1 MMEIETNK
9 RENNQLKEKRSTTV
23 EPTPEKHT
31 DKLDS
36 LFRPAKKMEAE
47 LQQLSRPSLSYW
59 EDAWIRLKKNRKA
72 IASLYLVT
80 AIIAFSVLGPYVWTI
95 DPNQQNLNMISQGPS
110 LGQEAVITSEAA
122 LGDVIIDPS
131 IPEEPEVEVDVLGN
145 TEAIEVIGAPNT
157 VGVHL
162 KWAPVEGAWQ
172 YTIYRNENPPTSNQD
187 LGIPLSTTEFANQL
201 SYIDSLQLENIKYY
215 YTVVATDGID
225 ESSTYTTIEVEPKLA
240 YSLEQARAINE
251 EYKVGDFITT
261 SAHPFGTDQLGRD
274 ILARL
279 MYGGQIS
286 FFIGFFAPLLYILI
300 GTLYGGI
307 AGFIGGAVDSWMM
320 RFSDFVVALPFLLFM
335 ILSYIAF
342 GAKPGESGIMPMLFT
357 MVFLL
362 WPATARLVR
371 GQVLQLR
378 EEGFT
383 QAAKLLGATSWYIL
397 LRHMIPNTIGVIL
410 VTLTFAIPSAIFTE
424 AFLSF
429 IGMGV
434 APPNSS
440 WGIMSNE
447 GIQTM
452 LNTPHELIFPA
463 IFISLTVLS
472 FNLLGD
478 GLRDALDARMRSRE

>member
-1 MMEIETNK
+1 MMEIELNQKQTNSTP
-9 RENNQLKEKRSTTV
+9 RSAPAMSDIKSTS
-23 EPTPEKHT
+23 
-31 DKLDS
+31 DNLDS
-36 LFRPAKKMEAE
+36 FFKPAIKQDES
-47 LQQLSRPSLSYW
+47 LHGLSRPSLSYW
-59 EDAWIRLKKNRKA
+59 QDAWIRLKKDKKA
-72 IASLYLVT
+72 ISSLFLVSF
-80 AIIAFSVLGPYVWTI
+80 ILAFSLLGPLVWTV
-95 DPNQQNLNMISQGPS
+95 DPNEQNLNMISQGPS
-110 LGQEAVITSEAA
+110 FGSEAIIA
-122 LGDVIIDPS
+122 NREMLGELIVDEN
-131 IPEEPEVEVDVLGN
+131 IPEEPLEEILPLAATESLEVLG
-145 TEAIEVIGAPNT
+145 TANT

-162 KWAPVEGAWQ
+162 KWQAVPGAYN
-172 YTIYRNENPPTSNQD
+172 YTIYRNEMEPTSISE
-187 LGIPLSTTEFANQL
+187 LGVPLFTTEYANEL
-201 SYIDSLQLENIKYY
+201 SYIDSLQLEAIPYWY
-215 YTVVATDGID
+215 SIVATDGVD
-225 ESSTYTTIEVEPKLA
+225 EAMTYTSIQVTPKLA
-240 YSLEQARAINE
+240 YSLDQARAINND
-251 EYKVGDFITT
+251 YKLGDSI
-261 SAHPFGTDQLGRD
+261 SIGAHPFGTDQLGRD
-274 ILARL
+274 VMARL
-279 MYGGQIS
+279 MTGGRIS
-286 FFIGFFAPLLYILI
+286 FFIGFFAPLLYILF

-307 AGFIGGAVDSWMM
+307 AGFVGGRVDGWMM

-342 GAKPGESGIMPMLFT
+342 GAGPGESGIVPMMAT
-357 MVFLL
+357 MVALL

-383 QAAKLLGATSWYIL
+383 QAAQLLGASSWYIL

-434 APPNSS
+434 APPNAS
-440 WGIMSNE
+440 WGVMSNE
-447 GIQTM
+447 GIATM

>member
-1 MMEIETNK
+1 MMNIEPNITNK
-9 RENNQLKEKRSTTV
+9 QRKKTV
-23 EPTPEKHT
+23 EPEKNNMKT
-31 DKLDS
+31 ALDS
-36 LFRPAKKMEAE
+36 LFVPAKKLETE
-47 LQQLSRPSLSYW
+47 LHQLSRPSLSYW
-59 EDAWIRLKKNRKA
+59 QDAWIRLKKNKKA
-72 IASLYLVT
+72 ISSLYLVT
-80 AIIAFSVLGPYVWTI
+80 SIIAFSLLGPFVWTI
-95 DPNQQNLNMISQGPS
+95 DPTEQNLNLISQGPS
-110 LGQEAVITSEAA
+110 FGSEAVVTTIAN
-122 LGDVIIDPS
+122 LGEVVIDPN
-131 IPEEPEVEVDVLGN
+131 IEEEPAEDVDTLGTTSN
-145 TEAIEVIGAPNT
+145 IKTLGTPST

-162 KWAPVEGAWQ
+162 QWEPVEGAYQ
-172 YTIYRNENPPTSNQD
+172 YTIYRNEKAPSSNQD
-187 LGIPLSTTEFANQL
+187 LGVPLFTTEYANQV
-201 SYIDSLQLENIKYY
+201 SYIDSLQLETIPYY
-215 YTVVATDGID
+215 YSVVATDGID
-225 ESSTYTTIEVEPKLA
+225 ESETYTTIEVTPQLA
-240 YSLEQARAINE
+240 YSLTQAQAIDDQLQI
-251 EYKVGDFITT
+251 GDSIKT
-261 SAHPFGTDQLGRD
+261 SAHPFGTDTLGRD

-279 MYGGQIS
+279 MYGGRIS

-307 AGFIGGAVDSWMM
+307 AGFIGGNVDGIMM
-320 RFSDFVVALPFLLFM
+320 RFADFVVALPFLLFM

-342 GAKPGESGIMPMLFT
+342 GAGPGESGIMPMMFT

-383 QAAKLLGATSWYIL
+383 QAAKLLGASSWYIL
-397 LRHMIPNTIGVIL
+397 LRHMIPNTVGVIL

-434 APPNSS
+434 APPASS
-440 WGIMSNE
+440 WGTMSND

>member
-1 MMEIETNK
+1 MDMQID
-9 RENNQLKEKRSTTV
+9 NNQQPNRKERPMNS
-23 EPTPEKHT
+23 EPTKNENST
-31 DKLDS
+31 MDS
-36 LFRPAKKMEAE
+36 LFKPAKKIQSE
-47 LQQLSRPSLSYW
+47 LHQLSRPSLSYW
-59 EDAWIRLKKNRKA
+59 EDAWIRLKKNGKA
-72 IASLYLVT
+72 LASLYLVSF
-80 AIIAFSVLGPYVWTI
+80 ILCFSLIGPYIWTL
-95 DPNQQNLNMISQGPS
+95 DPNQQNLNQISQGPS
-110 LGQEAVITSEAA
+110 FGNSAIVTSVAA
-122 LGDVIIDPS
+122 LGSVVIDPS
-131 IPEEPEVEVDVLGN
+131 IAEEPEDDVDELGTTASIKVLGTPSSVGIHIN
-145 TEAIEVIGAPNT
+145 WEA
-157 VGVHL
+157 
-162 KWAPVEGAWQ
+162 VEGAYQ
-172 YTIYRNENPPTSNQD
+172 YTVYRNEAKPTNNED
-187 LGIPLSTTEFANQL
+187 LGIPLFTTEFANQL
-201 SYIDSLQLENIKYY
+201 SYIDSLQLETIPYW
-215 YTVVATDGID
+215 YTIVATDGSD
-225 ESSTYTTIEVEPKLA
+225 EAEVYTSIEIKPELA
-240 YSLEQARAINE
+240 YSLEQAQGIDE
-251 EYKVGDFITT
+251 KLKLGDSVKT

-274 ILARL
+274 ILSRL
-279 MYGGQIS
+279 MYGGRIS

-307 AGFIGGAVDSWMM
+307 AGFIGGKVDSWMM

-342 GAKPGESGIMPMLFT
+342 GAGPGESGIMPMMLT
-357 MVFLL
+357 MVLL
-362 WPATARLVR
+362 MWPATARLVR

-383 QAAKLLGATSWYIL
+383 QAAKLLGASSWYIL

-440 WGIMSNE
+440 WGVMSNE

>member
-1 MMEIETNK
+1 M
-9 RENNQLKEKRSTTV
+9 
-23 EPTPEKHT
+23 
-31 DKLDS
+31 
-36 LFRPAKKMEAE
+36 
-47 LQQLSRPSLSYW
+47 
-59 EDAWIRLKKNRKA
+59 
-72 IASLYLVT
+72 
-80 AIIAFSVLGPYVWTI
+80 I
-95 DPNQQNLNMISQGPS
+95 DPNI
-110 LGQEAVITSEAA
+110 E
-122 LGDVIIDPS
+122 
-131 IPEEPEVEVDVLGN
+131 EEPAEDVDTLGTTSN
-145 TEAIEVIGAPNT
+145 IKTLGTPST

-162 KWAPVEGAWQ
+162 QWEPVEGAYQ
-172 YTIYRNENPPTSNQD
+172 YTIYRNEKAPSSNQD
-187 LGIPLSTTEFANQL
+187 LGVPLFTTEYANQV
-201 SYIDSLQLENIKYY
+201 SYIDSLQLETIPYY
-215 YTVVATDGID
+215 YSVVATDGID
-225 ESSTYTTIEVEPKLA
+225 ESETYTTIEVTPQLA
-240 YSLEQARAINE
+240 YSLTQAQAIDDQLQI
-251 EYKVGDFITT
+251 GDSIKT
-261 SAHPFGTDQLGRD
+261 SAHPFGTDTLGRD

-279 MYGGQIS
+279 MYGGRIS

-307 AGFIGGAVDSWMM
+307 AGFIGGNVDGIMM
-320 RFSDFVVALPFLLFM
+320 RFADFVVALPFLLFM

-342 GAKPGESGIMPMLFT
+342 GAGPGESGIMPMMFT

-383 QAAKLLGATSWYIL
+383 QAAKLLGASSWYIL
-397 LRHMIPNTIGVIL
+397 LRHMIPNTVGVIL

-424 AFLSF
+424 AFLCF

-434 APPNSS
+434 APPASS
-440 WGIMSNE
+440 WGTMSND

>member
-1 MMEIETNK
+1 MEMQTNQNEHLN
-9 RENNQLKEKRSTTV
+9 RKERKMN
-23 EPTPEKHT
+23 PESSKT
-31 DKLDS
+31 DNSQLDS
-36 LFRPAKKMEAE
+36 LFRPAKKINAE
-47 LQQLSRPSLSYW
+47 LHQLSRPSLSYW
-59 EDAWIRLKKNRKA
+59 EDAWVRLKKNKKA
-72 IASLYLVT
+72 LASLYLV
-80 AIIAFSVLGPYVWTI
+80 AFIIAFSLLGPYVWTI

-110 LGQEAVITSEAA
+110 FGGEAQVTNVAA
-122 LGDVIIDPS
+122 LGAVIVDEN
-131 IPEEPEVEVDVLGN
+131 IPEEPEDDVDELGASASIKVLG
-145 TEAIEVIGAPNT
+145 TPST

-162 KWAPVEGAWQ
+162 NWEPVEGAYQ
-172 YTIYRNENPPTSNQD
+172 YTVYRNESAPTSSED
-187 LGIPLSTTEFANQL
+187 LGIPLFTTEYANQL
-201 SYIDSLQLENIKYY
+201 SYIDSLQLETIAYWY
-215 YTVVATDGID
+215 SIVATDGSD
-225 ESSTYTTIEVEPKLA
+225 EAEVFKTIEVLPKLA
-240 YSLEQARAINE
+240 YSPEQAQSIDASLKI
-251 EYKVGDFITT
+251 GDTIKT
-261 SAHPFGTDQLGRD
+261 SAYPFGTDQLGRD

-279 MYGGQIS
+279 MYGGRIS

-307 AGFIGGAVDSWMM
+307 AGFIGGSVDSWMM

-342 GAKPGESGIMPMLFT
+342 GAGPGESGIMPMMMT
-357 MVFLL
+357 MVLLL

-383 QAAKLLGATSWYIL
+383 QAAKLLGASSWYIL

-440 WGIMSNE
+440 WGVMSNE

>member
-1 MMEIETNK
+1 MMEMETNK
-9 RENNQLKEKRSTTV
+9 TNTNKLKEKRSTTV
-23 EPTPEKHT
+23 EPTPEKQM
-31 DKLDS
+31 DNLDS

-59 EDAWIRLKKNRKA
+59 EDAWIRLKKNKKA

-95 DPNQQNLNMISQGPS
+95 DPNKQNLNMISQGPS
-110 LGQEAVITSEAA
+110 FGQEAVITSTAA
-122 LGDVIIDPS
+122 LGDVVIDPS
-131 IPEEPEVEVDVLGN
+131 IPEEPDVEVDELGKTSQIEVLG
-145 TEAIEVIGAPNT
+145 EPNT
-157 VGVHL
+157 VGVHI
-162 KWAPVEGAWQ
+162 KWTPVEGAWQ
-172 YTIYRNENPPTSNQD
+172 YTIYRNENEPTSNQD
-187 LGIPLSTTEFANQL
+187 LGIPLFTTEFANQL
-201 SYIDSLQLENIKYY
+201 SYVDSLQLENIKYY
-215 YTVVATDGID
+215 YTVVATDGVD
-225 ESSTYTTIEVEPKLA
+225 ESAQYTTIAVEPKLA
-240 YSLEQARAINE
+240 YSLEQAQAIDPD
-251 EYKVGDFITT
+251 YKVGDSIKT

-342 GAKPGESGIMPMLFT
+342 GAGPGESGIMPMLFT